1 MIEDNKLLA
10 EFLGYQNTTPNDKDF
25 DIYELKGKPLIE
37 AMSMKFHS
45 DWNWL
50 MSVVD
55 KIEGLGSCQI
65 DISSNWCRIGYK
77 DTKFNYDSRNHFK
90 VTKKEAVY
98 LACVEFIKW
107 YNKEQKI

>member
-1 MIEDNKLLA
+1 MSQDDKLLE
-10 EFLGYQNTTPNDKDF
+10 EFMNIKL
-25 DIYELKGKPLIE
+25 
-37 AMSMKFHS
+37 HS

-50 MSVVD
+50 MTVVE

-65 DISSNWCRIGYK
+65 DISFNWCRIGYK

-90 VTKKEAVY
+90 GLTKKEAVY
-98 LACVEFIKW
+98 LSCVEFIKW